1 MTGVSRL
8 PAFGGRHSESACYL
22 RPTSLPY
29 GNTTSLPSNVTASWD
44 DAGRTRNTN
53 TPNGATAGVP
63 GFNEYGYVGGL
74 RVWKKITRNGS
85 TFEHRVYVHAGP
97 NLIAEYNA
105 GAAVSS
111 PAQEYVYADQ
121 IDSLVMIHRSNGQKL
136 GVTRNRQWSVVG
148 LHDLANGNVVERY
161 AYDMTG
167 KRTIYAAN
175 GTTVRT
181 TSSFGNNFGY
191 TNRWHDAESGLMY
204 FRARYYNPLT
214 GEFLRRDP
222 LGFEDG
228 MSLYRG
234 YHPINSVD
242 PMGLDITSG
251 STSGGLSY
259 FYVAADG
266 IFLDTPLGTVV
277 YDPSEISEESARHIA
292 QHFYD
297 EGQEFGTLYLGNT
310 SSADLRFMD
319 TGLGKLIQFITQGK
333 GGFQGEMQKNLDI
346 GLQYRRNAGV
356 LSPRDRWQA
365 NLKAYKNINDMPFV
379 GGLNRIAFGELVE
392 PGATEAGYKILI
404 FEGTST
410 AVMTGLGVGIT
421 AAMVLKNGKKV
432 VKTIDNVPVGAV
444 SMIPGSY
451 IDKVRTISM
460 LAAPAGSKVNAAGYA
475 RNGPWFWR
483 QMLDMYPDMFSET
496 NKAFI
501 RKSIAPEVDDT
512 WIKSNPTHAAFNKD
526 KLIHH
531 HIDQGEIACGLPEK
545 IHKGYHGPLH
555 PKR

>member
-1 MTGVSRL
+1 M
-8 PAFGGRHSESACYL
+8 
-22 RPTSLPY
+22 
-29 GNTTSLPSNVTASWD
+29 
-44 DAGRTRNTN
+44 NTN
-53 TPNGATAGVP
+53 TPNGASAGVP
-63 GFNEYGYVGGL
+63 GFNEYGYVGGT

-105 GAAVSS
+105 GVAASTPV
-111 PAQEYVYADQ
+111 QEYVYADQ
-121 IDSLVMIHRSNGQKL
+121 IDSLVMIHRSNGQRL
-136 GVTRNRQWSVVG
+136 GVTRNRQWSVTA

-191 TNRWHDAESGLMY
+191 TNRWHDEESGLIK

-234 YHPINSVD
+234 YHLINSTD
-242 PMGLDITSG
+242 PLGLDITSG

-266 IFLDTPLGTVV
+266 IAWDTPLGTVV
-277 YDPSEISEESARHIA
+277 YDPSEISEESARHVA
-292 QHFYD
+292 EQLYN
-297 EGQEFGTLYLGNT
+297 EGQEFGTLYLG
-310 SSADLRFMD
+310 SASNSDLSFND
-319 TGLGKLIQFITQGK
+319 TGLGKLIQFISQGK
-333 GGFQGEMQKNLDI
+333 GGFQGDLAENLKTGI
-346 GLQYRRNAGV
+346 GYRRELG
-356 LSPRDRWQA
+356 LLRPRDRWQA
-365 NLKAYKNINDMPFV
+365 NMEAYRDMNDMPFV
-379 GGLNRIAFGELVE
+379 GSMNRIAFGELVE
-392 PGATEAGYKILI
+392 PGATETGFKILI
-404 FEGTST
+404 FEGTTT
-410 AVMTGLGVGIT
+410 AAMAVAGAGIT
-421 AAMVLKNGKKV
+421 AAVVLKDGKKV
-432 VKTIDNVPVGAV
+432 VKAIDNVPVGAV

-501 RKSIAPEVDDT
+501 RKSIAPEVGDT
-512 WIKSNPTHAAFNKD
+512 WIKSNPTHAAFKKD

-531 HIDQGEIACGLPEK
+531 HIDQGEFACGLPEK